1 MKEHRVCH
9 HKCWGLLIAGFGVFF
24 LIANLLPAT
33 REIRQ
38 YWPIFLIAA
47 GLLKAYCGHGICHK

>member
-9 HKCWGLLIAGFGVFF
+9 HKCWGLLIAGFGAFF
-24 LIANLLPAT
+24 LIANLLPASQ
-33 REIRQ
+33 EIRQ